1 MRFSG
6 LPVFLL
12 LKKLSKVSSIEKF
25 DTSSVCLTFFL
36 VCFFFS
42 VTFYKK
48 SQECLLIC
56 LYARHYF
63 DLVSLTRC

>member
-6 LPVFLL
+6 LPVFLI

-36 VCFFFS
+36 VFS
-42 VTFYKK
+42 VTFYKNLK
-48 SQECLLIC
+48 NVC
-56 LYARHYF
+56 LY
-63 DLVSLTRC
+63 VCMLTLF